1 MSDGMTE
8 VFRHKKIVRKK
19 INKYVTL
26 FLDNN
31 DDIVIIENTIGGPQ
45 LTNRIYL
52 KVKTFNKIIKA
63 LKGMTNGF

>member
-1 MSDGMTE
+1 MTLLLL
-8 VFRHKKIVRKK
+8 K
-19 INKYVTL
+19 T
-26 FLDNN
+26 
-31 DDIVIIENTIGGPQ
+31 PQ

>member
-31 DDIVIIENTIGGPQ
+31 DDIVIIENTSTYKPN
-45 LTNRIYL
+45 L
-52 KVKTFNKIIKA
+52 F
-63 LKGMTNGF
+63 KG